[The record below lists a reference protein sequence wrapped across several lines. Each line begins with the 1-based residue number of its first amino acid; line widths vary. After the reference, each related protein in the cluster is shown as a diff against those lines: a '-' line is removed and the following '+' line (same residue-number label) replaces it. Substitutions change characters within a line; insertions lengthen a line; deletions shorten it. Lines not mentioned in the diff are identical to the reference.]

1 LIGEKQ
7 IDQWGNGTTVEIER
21 PCNAPTQVTLDW
33 FDEAVTLPK
42 QDAEGKGWDE
52 NIKPVKT
59 TKVGLQCLTACVM
72 T

>member
-1 LIGEKQ
+1 
-7 IDQWGNGTTVEIER
+7 
-21 PCNAPTQVTLDW
+21 VTLDW